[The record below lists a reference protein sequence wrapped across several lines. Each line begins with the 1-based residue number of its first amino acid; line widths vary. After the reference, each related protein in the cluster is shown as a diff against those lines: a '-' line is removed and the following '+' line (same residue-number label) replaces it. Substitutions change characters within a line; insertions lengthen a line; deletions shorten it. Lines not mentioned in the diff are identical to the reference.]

1 MFQQIITF
9 FQDEDGAVTVDWVV
23 LCAGLVAMAAAIALA
38 MEDGTL
44 ALTTDVDTFFQSRD
58 PN

>member
-1 MFQQIITF
+1 MFQRIRTF
-9 FQDEDGAVTVDWVV
+9 FTSEDGAVTVDWVV

-38 MEDGTL
+38 MENGTL
-44 ALTTDVDTFFQSRD
+44 ALTTDVDTFFQAQN